1 MSPRHQASVQKRK
14 AVVISCE
21 FGIAESRRNEPL
33 AICVVDCLTGD
44 TLVSSLVAVTQPMFN
59 WRKDIHGIG
68 LQQMTAAIKSSQAL
82 MGWRAAR
89 DKLFEYIDEET
100 VLVGYGIRLPL
111 ELFRLY
117 HTKVVDAQVLVT
129 AAVFPDGVPLL
140 EKGRYKSRLPHVCS
154 EFIGITLRQGL
165 HWEAGIHDRLENALA
180 AREIALQCI
189 QRPAE
194 LEAWAQRKRS
204 EFWAAN
210 PAAKTAY
217 RDISS
222 SRQTNVSWSP
232 LPNQIATSQSLAS
245 QTPASQNLPDQ
256 TRPDQKSASVALD
269 DQYVTGYKAG
279 FESGF
284 WMGYERGLEK
294 ANTRQDSASAEK
306 DLLDEDHSECR
317 PESEKLISLSDD
329 EGEYGNRHESANP
342 SGNHDDDGAL
352 ATGGLFAELMKDE
365 RIRKMVE
372 ASSNHFD
379 AQAGTRESEGSMGS
393 TDSWETCRTS

>member
-1 MSPRHQASVQKRK
+1 MQYLGNSYSCLSSHQRAQFYEGLLERCHSLQVLRQERVVLPNEALPPGIPINPGIGIRHYVMSPRHQASVQKRK

-204 EFWAAN
+204 EF
-210 PAAKTAY
+210 
-217 RDISS
+217 
-222 SRQTNVSWSP
+222 
-232 LPNQIATSQSLAS
+232 
-245 QTPASQNLPDQ
+245 
-256 TRPDQKSASVALD
+256 
-269 DQYVTGYKAG
+269 
-279 FESGF
+279 
-284 WMGYERGLEK
+284 
-294 ANTRQDSASAEK
+294 
-306 DLLDEDHSECR
+306 
-317 PESEKLISLSDD
+317 
-329 EGEYGNRHESANP
+329 
-342 SGNHDDDGAL
+342 
-352 ATGGLFAELMKDE
+352 
-365 RIRKMVE
+365 
-372 ASSNHFD
+372 
-379 AQAGTRESEGSMGS
+379 
-393 TDSWETCRTS
+393 